1 MTPKTLLARDPA
13 LLTESQWA
21 SIVNETAAIGGWRR
35 YHTYLSKRSP
45 AGFPDLVLVKPPRL
59 IFAELKTD
67 AKTSKPT
74 EQQEE
79 WLEDLRGVA
88 EGVELLRGLALDV
101 AEKVQVAANGIA
113 ESPLIEV
120 HVWRPS
126 DWPTVVETLTGRKPR
141 EEAA

>member
-1 MTPKTLLARDPA
+1 VTPRTLLARDPA

-45 AGFPDLVLVKPPRL
+45 AGFPDLVLVKGPRL

-67 AKTSKPT
+67 AKTSKLT
-74 EQQEE
+74 EQQEA
-79 WLEDLRGVA
+79 WLEDLREVERYTDAMPSWSGGRCGV
-88 EGVELLRGLALDV
+88 
-101 AEKVQVAANGIA
+101 
-113 ESPLIEV
+113 EV

-126 DWPTVVETLTGRKPR
+126 DWPAVVETLTGRKPR